1 MSASKQETTVSKSDM
16 GFPITTLDIPKLR
29 QEAWAYACRQY
40 AATYDRSDPQR
51 ALWLRRA
58 ERPKQEA
65 CNVK

>member
-1 MSASKQETTVSKSDM
+1 MTDAPNTTVSKSDM

-65 CNVK
+65 CNVE